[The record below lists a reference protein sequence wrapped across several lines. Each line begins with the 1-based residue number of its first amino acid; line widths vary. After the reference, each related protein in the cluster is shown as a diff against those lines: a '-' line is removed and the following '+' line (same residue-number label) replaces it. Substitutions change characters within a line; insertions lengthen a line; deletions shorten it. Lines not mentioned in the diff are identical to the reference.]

1 VKTKMLL
8 RTRAAI
14 EECTNHLNE
23 SQAWSTQ
30 VESYLTQYILVI
42 LCADVQQS
50 VYALLD
56 ARISASSSDDIGLK
70 GFAYSM
76 GVRCLRSFGKGD
88 LAKFLALFGK
98 DVSSAFNSSLEDRT
112 VTIYNNAV
120 ANRHEVAHNSGS
132 TITFRELADIYSA
145 AVKVL
150 EAMGESLKSI
160 GPLSNG
166 GDE

>member
-1 VKTKMLL
+1 MLL
-8 RTRAAI
+8 RTLSAI

-23 SQAWSTQ
+23 SQAWTTQ

-56 ARISASSSDDIGLK
+56 ERISASSSDDIGLK

-88 LAKFLALFGK
+88 LTRFLSLFGK
-98 DVSSAFNSSLEDRT
+98 DISNAFTNSLEDRT

-132 TITFRELADIYSA
+132 TITFRELADIYAA
-145 AVKVL
+145 AVSVL
-150 EAMGESLKSI
+150 EAMRNSLKSI
-160 GPLSNG
+160 ELPPNVA
-166 GDE
+166 DK